1 MRFAQGAVSS
11 GLSASDAQQ
20 SLRDAFGTLAANKL
34 QRNGLTFMSRND
46 LAPYTPEL
54 SDAQRARVKGFT
66 PPDKS
71 QAVIV
76 HDNVTRDELP
86 GIAVHEIW
94 HANADRVLPQQ
105 VKLRLANAVDRMAVR
120 DPSLRTAMDAIPA
133 TTPRDQVDDEKVAYA
148 LQHLQNQS
156 VGRAALDTIKLGLN
170 RLGVPLDWM
179 NAHEAALREIGQ
191 QNLRHFAESENPNVR
206 LSGER
211 DDAAT
216 PANRQTPSTPRIAES
231 QAAPANRY
239 SAAPTET
246 VPEEL
251 PRGLIGR
258 TVDLVPGLRD
268 FADSVQMA
276 AAPMATGSVE
286 ARATAKDF
294 ANAMRRA
301 RWDGVHAD
309 ESVSQNFTKEQQERM
324 WRAADEESVLRQQ
337 GKDTTGK
344 GLSTLAPDERAAV
357 EKLQTRARA
366 VFNQARSL
374 GMVQSDGLPS
384 YTPRMLVRM
393 GEEGAGA
400 VTDKPPMRGVRTT
413 TPQLNPRKYLTVEG
427 TEAAA
432 RSKFGDDVEVAKNIR
447 ALPLATSRLEQ
458 ATAGRA
464 LINRIKQIGQ

>member
-231 QAAPANRY
+231 Q
-239 SAAPTET
+239 
-246 VPEEL
+246 
-251 PRGLIGR
+251 IGR
-258 TVDLVPGLRD
+258 AHV
-268 FADSVQMA
+268 
-276 AAPMATGSVE
+276 
-286 ARATAKDF
+286 
-294 ANAMRRA
+294 
-301 RWDGVHAD
+301 
-309 ESVSQNFTKEQQERM
+309 
-324 WRAADEESVLRQQ
+324 
-337 GKDTTGK
+337 
-344 GLSTLAPDERAAV
+344 
-357 EKLQTRARA
+357 
-366 VFNQARSL
+366 
-374 GMVQSDGLPS
+374 
-384 YTPRMLVRM
+384 
-393 GEEGAGA
+393 
-400 VTDKPPMRGVRTT
+400 
-413 TPQLNPRKYLTVEG
+413 
-427 TEAAA
+427 
-432 RSKFGDDVEVAKNIR
+432 
-447 ALPLATSRLEQ
+447 
-458 ATAGRA
+458 
-464 LINRIKQIGQ
+464 